1 MSTDKKIVRIV
12 RKSNDLVEGKY
23 HFNMWETRVFTKM
36 LTLISKDD
44 ADFKEYRIFLKEV
57 VDDFELK
64 DKNAYNW
71 IKKGA
76 EGLARKEIRVIRQTE
91 EGEKEFL
98 THIAIGVESFTKNG
112 NYVDISFHPKM
123 KPYLLQLQTQF
134 LMYDVENI
142 LQLQSF
148 YSIRIYELLKQ
159 YEKIGKRVITV
170 KELKDM
176 LAIEDKYPQYG
187 HFKSRIILKAQE
199 DLASSTDICFD
210 FDEIKKGR
218 QVVALTFYIKANNQ
232 NTGKTIIVDN
242 LLNLPVSTENNA
254 QKLFDELRDFHGAT
268 EQTLNFWVNK
278 YGENYVRQGIDF
290 MKKEIRNG
298 LTITNPMGFLQNL
311 IKQGSFVSSLENESK
326 IKQAERELRR
336 QRDTEK
342 QQEQE
347 LDLQRKDLF
356 QRYRAAMLNQLSR
369 IFEDEP
375 KLGVVFM
382 NYMKNLETKP
392 INIEL
397 ALENYKRI
405 LSVPE
410 GDSQE
415 ILYNFEA
422 GGSFSFALEEWLTG
436 RYPIIK
442 KMHDQYYS
450 RLDLLKWV
458 VEIQHNLVRNVLY
471 IRKFKL

>member
-1 MSTDKKIVRIV
+1 MSTDKKIVRII

-36 LTLISKDD
+36 LTLINRDD

-64 DKNAYNW
+64 DKNAYAW

-134 LMYDVENI
+134 LIYDVENI
-142 LQLQSF
+142 LQLQSY

-159 YEKIGKRVITV
+159 YEKIGKRIITV
-170 KELKDM
+170 KEMKEM
-176 LAIEDKYPQYG
+176 LSIEEKYPQYG

-210 FDEIKKGR
+210 FDEVKRGR
-218 QVVALTFYIKANNQ
+218 QVVAITFHIRANKLNMSKSAVG
-232 NTGKTIIVDN
+232 TTPV
-242 LLNLPVSTENNA
+242 NLPVSAAKDEHI
-254 QKLFDELRDFHGAT
+254 LFEKIRDFQGAT
-268 EQTLNFWVNK
+268 EQTLNAWIVK
-278 YGENYVRQGIDF
+278 YGEAYVKQGIDF
-290 MKKEIRNG
+290 IQKEMSNG
-298 LTITNPMGFLQNL
+298 LTIVNPMGFLQNSL
-311 IKQGSFVSSLENESK
+311 KQGSFVQVAQQESK
-326 IKQAERELRR
+326 IKQAERELREER
-336 QRDTEK
+336 ENEK
-342 QQEQE
+342 DAEEQ
-347 LDLQRKDLF
+347 LNLQRRDLF
-356 QRYRAAMLNQLSR
+356 QRYRAAMLDHLTK
-369 IFEDEP
+369 IITDEP
-375 KLGVVFM
+375 DLGVIFM
-382 NYMKNLETKP
+382 DNMRTLEVKP
-392 INIEL
+392 MNIEL

-405 LSVPE
+405 LSLPE

-422 GGSFSFALEEWLTG
+422 GGSFSFALEEWLTA
-436 RYPIIK
+436 RYPIFK
-442 KMHDQYYS
+442 KLQDQYYS
-450 RLDLLKWV
+450 RLK
-458 VEIQHNLVRNVLY
+458 LVS
-471 IRKFKL
+471 